1 MNRSESKH
9 GFYLLFHTPCLDQ
22 VLFPTSTDY
31 IFNNKSSITL
41 PLAQWWQAS
50 WAASSLCLCSPPGD
64 LGFEHLLGIT
74 GSSNHSSRDVS
85 PLASQVWPNLWL
97 TPMFGTPRC
106 GPTHPGFI
114 LAHHGATHL
123 HFIFSLYICICVCV
137 CVCVCFMVK
146 QIVHWKVHM
155 ERHTDKPRE
164 SCPTSLQ
171 SFNIHLLVPWSFSQ
185 LFKFLNSTDL
195 CPIAKKG
202 KLTLC
207 RKIPACVN
215 N

>member
-9 GFYLLFHTPCLDQ
+9 GFYLLFHTPCPDQ
-22 VLFPTSTDY
+22 VLFPISTDY

-106 GPTHPGFI
+106 GPTRLHLGPSWRYPPP
-114 LAHHGATHL
+114 L
-123 HFIFSLYICICVCV
+123 HFFSLYM
-137 CVCVCFMVK
+137 CVCVCFRVK
-146 QIVHWKVHM
+146 QIVHWKVHI

-164 SCPTSLQ
+164 SCPASLQ
-171 SFNIHLLVPWSFSQ
+171 SFNIHPLVPWSFSQ

-207 RKIPACVN
+207 RKIPAWVN